1 MGREALKALKVT
13 HAHCIQTYGKN
24 TKMDSFSKYLLS
36 AYQAP
41 DTEGT
46 AEKKKNNRK
55 TPAFMGHTSAG
66 EITNKKNSKLY
77 TINDDKCC
85 REK

>member
-46 AEKKKNNRK
+46 AEKKKKQENPSFYGTYISRRNYK
-55 TPAFMGHTSAG
+55 Q
-66 EITNKKNSKLY
+66 
-77 TINDDKCC
+77 
-85 REK
+85 EK

>member
-46 AEKKKNNRK
+46 AEKKKKTGKPQLLWDIHQQEKLQTRK
-55 TPAFMGHTSAG
+55 
-66 EITNKKNSKLY
+66 IVNYIL
-77 TINDDKCC
+77 
-85 REK
+85 